1 LLIPFKEVNRTSL
14 WGKHRPE
21 SGVSIDEDGYTDTDL
36 EKEDDVSTNLATSIQ
51 WPNVACMISDFV
63 GCG

>member
-36 EKEDDVSTNLATSIQ
+36 EKEDDVSTNLK
-51 WPNVACMISDFV
+51 
-63 GCG
+63 